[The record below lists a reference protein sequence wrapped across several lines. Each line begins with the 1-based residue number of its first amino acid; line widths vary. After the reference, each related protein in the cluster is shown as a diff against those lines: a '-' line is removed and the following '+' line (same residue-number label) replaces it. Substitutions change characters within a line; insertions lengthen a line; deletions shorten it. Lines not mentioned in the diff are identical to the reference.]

1 MLGGGGGG
9 GSSGGSASSPT
20 DDGMG
25 SVLPPTTKSSLSS
38 SSVHEGGF
46 GTGKPATLAVNG
58 MTANVV
64 GVHPNSQIYAP
75 ARNGG
80 SGSGGSGG
88 RPRRES
94 LQNAQAY
101 RITC

>member
-1 MLGGGGGG
+1 MLGGGGG

-38 SSVHEGGF
+38 SPVHEGGF

-64 GVHPNSQIYAP
+64 GGVHPNSQIYAP
-75 ARNGG
+75 ARNGSG
-80 SGSGGSGG
+80 SGS

-94 LQNAQAY
+94 LQNAQQVE
-101 RITC
+101 T